1 MSGKKQEIWTQG
13 TQLYVSGTDSKGQL
27 VVYEIEGVK
36 EFSPPQP
43 TKNEID
49 ITTRKD
55 KAKRTMSGL
64 IDAGEGSITL
74 NYLENDKGQQ
84 FLYEM
89 YEKSGV
95 IEVIV
100 GLDNGFGIDIEKTED
115 GYTLPEERGWFVFGG
130 EVKQFSLDIG
140 ADDVVKASVVIKSSG
155 EPKLKRKQA

>member
-13 TQLYVSGTDSKGQL
+13 TQLYVSGVDSTGQL
-27 VVYEIEGVK
+27 VVYEVEGVK

-55 KAKRTMSGL
+55 KAKRYMSGL
-64 IDAGEGSITL
+64 IDPGEGSITL

-89 YEKSGV
+89 YENSGV
-95 IEVIV
+95 VEIII
-100 GLDNGFGIDIEKTED
+100 GLDNGFGVDIEKTED
-115 GYTLPEERGWFVFGG
+115 TRILTLIYKWGTPIGLLGLLALQIVKILKGYRFIRG
-130 EVKQFSLDIG
+130 
-140 ADDVVKASVVIKSSG
+140 
-155 EPKLKRKQA
+155 